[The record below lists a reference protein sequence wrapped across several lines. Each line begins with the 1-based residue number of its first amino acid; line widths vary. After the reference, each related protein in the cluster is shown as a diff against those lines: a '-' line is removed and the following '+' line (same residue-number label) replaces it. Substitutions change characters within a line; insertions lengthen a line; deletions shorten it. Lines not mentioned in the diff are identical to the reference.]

1 MSDRFFSDGV
11 QYQAVLSNLEKNNG
25 QLKCS
30 LCGKILISKAECH
43 FDHIVA
49 YSKGGKS
56 TLNNCQILCLDC
68 NLSKSDKEI
77 HEFLL
82 EEKAK
87 RFMLG
92 ETIGDIVTNELQEK
106 VIVEGKMTKEKF
118 DLLVGD
124 FIKKYGKISRVDFTR
139 DKNGLPSLA
148 YVKKYYDTI
157 NNLKLCF
164 GLKIDMVWDRDI
176 IWERLVEY
184 SQINPEFKQSD
195 LIKYNNL
202 PSLPCILSY
211 YPEFKNFSD
220 IKLALGQELN
230 YELWTEERVREVCQK
245 YLQTH
250 NKITL
255 KDLKRENGLPTSRV
269 IYRIFGTMQ
278 EFQKQVGSEIS
289 YSQEF
294 ISKDEIL
301 RVTKELIAQEG
312 YVYESRSDF
321 LKKFPYSQS
330 VILNRY
336 GSFENYIKETKI
348 IIKNVKKAKYSKSE
362 VDNMILS
369 FLKAGNKIPNSAK
382 KLSELNL
389 PSSST
394 ILRFYDDWKE
404 PFILFSKMIDI
415 TNK

>member
-1 MSDRFFSDGV
+1 MFF
-11 QYQAVLSNLEKNNG
+11 
-25 QLKCS
+25 
-30 LCGKILISKAECH
+30 CGKILISKAECH
-43 FDHIVA
+43 FDHIVV

-68 NLSKSDKEI
+68 NLSKSDKEM

-92 ETIGDIVTNELQEK
+92 ETIGDNDTNGLQEK
-106 VIVEGKMTKEKF
+106 VIAEGKMTKEKF

-124 FIKKYGKISRVDFTR
+124 FIKKHGKIIKVDFTR

-164 GLKIDMVWDRDI
+164 GLKIDTVWNRNI

-195 LIKYNNL
+195 LTRYNNL
-202 PSLPCILSY
+202 PSLPCVLSY

-220 IKLALGQELN
+220 IKIALGHELN
-230 YELWTEERVREVCQK
+230 YELWTEERVREACQK

-255 KDLKRENGLPTSRV
+255 KDLKRENGLPTSKV
-269 IYRIFGTMQ
+269 IYRIFVGT
-278 EFQKQVGSEIS
+278 EIS

-301 RVTKELIAQEG
+301 RATKGLIAKEG
-312 YVYESRSDF
+312 YVYESRSAF
-321 LKKFPYSQS
+321 FK
-330 VILNRY
+330 
-336 GSFENYIKETKI
+336 
-348 IIKNVKKAKYSKSE
+348 
-362 VDNMILS
+362 
-369 FLKAGNKIPNSAK
+369 KIP
-382 KLSELNL
+382 L
-389 PSSST
+389 
-394 ILRFYDDWKE
+394 
-404 PFILFSKMIDI
+404 
-415 TNK
+415 